1 MTEREITSPV
11 ALQRPDGTLNP
22 DAVGWTRHPFHDTTL
37 SGWGRTKRW
46 EYWCLMTPGH
56 VVALTVSSLDYAAV
70 HQVWVLD
77 RATDTVIARDAV
89 VPLAARTTLPA
100 SLRDLAATPV
110 AADAKDLSIRID
122 LVGDEVRLRARTDR
136 VVLEAFVAQDPD
148 HEALGVVVPWNDRRF
163 QYTVKDVARR
173 ARGRVRIDGTDHALP
188 DGATWAV
195 LDHGRGRWPYEMTWN
210 WGAGSGVVGGRVI
223 GVQVG
228 GRWTDGTGATENA
241 LLVDGRLHKNSDE
254 LVWEYDREDWSEPW
268 RVHDAARERVDLTFT
283 PFHVR
288 TAITNLLVIS
298 GHTYQGFG
306 TWTGWMTDDAG
317 ERVRVDGVEGW
328 AEEAHN
334 RW

>member
-1 MTEREITSPV
+1 MTEREITTPV

-22 DAVGWTRHPFHDTTL
+22 AAVGWTRRPLHDTTL

-46 EYWCLMTPGH
+46 EYWCLMTPDH

-70 HQVWVLD
+70 HQVWLLD
-77 RATDTVIARDAV
+77 RATGEVIAQDAV

-100 SLRDLAATPV
+100 SLTDPGPV
-110 AADAKDLSIRID
+110 TAEAKGLSIRID
-122 LVGDEVRLRARTDR
+122 APGGTARLRARTDR
-136 VVLEAFVAQDPD
+136 ILLDAVVAQEPG
-148 HEALGVVVPWNDRRF
+148 HEALGVVVPWGGRRF
-163 QYTVKDVARR
+163 QYTVKDLARR
-173 ARGRVRIDGTDHALP
+173 ARGRLRVDGVTHDLP

-210 WGAGSGVVGGRVI
+210 WGAGSGTVAGRVI

-228 GRWTDGTGATENA
+228 GRWTDGTGSTENA
-241 LLVDGRLHKNSDE
+241 LVLDGRLHKNSDE
-254 LVWEYDREDWSEPW
+254 LVWEYDRTDWSAPW
-268 RVHDAARERVDLTFT
+268 RVHDADRERVDLTFT

-298 GHTYQGFG
+298 GHTYQAFG
-306 TWTGWMTDDAG
+306 TWTGFMTDDAG
-317 ERVRVDGVEGW
+317 ARVRVDGVEGW